1 METLRRNRIIL
12 AVMTALAIGAL
23 FIIVLCLFKPA
34 ADVQLASPLSDL
46 NKVIVIQKE
55 SVAVYKKAI
64 ADMKSKPAKFIADW
78 NNPDIPG
85 DFPLHKAVRLGL
97 KERVETLIANGADI
111 NARDET
117 DRTPLQ
123 IAVMYFNRNM
133 MHLLVEKGADVNIRD
148 SDGHT
153 TLYYAVESG
162 QKDMAEYLRKNG
174 AQE

>member
-1 METLRRNRIIL
+1 
-12 AVMTALAIGAL
+12 
-23 FIIVLCLFKPA
+23 
-34 ADVQLASPLSDL
+34 
-46 NKVIVIQKE
+46 
-55 SVAVYKKAI
+55 
-64 ADMKSKPAKFIADW
+64 
-78 NNPDIPG
+78 
-85 DFPLHKAVRLGL
+85 
-97 KERVETLIANGADI
+97 
-111 NARDET
+111 
-117 DRTPLQ
+117 LQ